1 MVQLTDI
8 TKSFKVRGGM
18 LEVLRGVNCTLYD
31 GECVVLFGRS
41 GSGKSTLL
49 NIMGMMDTPT
59 SGSYILDGE
68 DITACSGDRLTELR
82 GEKLGFV
89 FQAYNL
95 IPTMTAFENIEMPL
109 GLHGVEKEERR
120 RRVEEALEQV
130 GLSDRRD
137 FRSAELSGGEQQR
150 IAIARAMIMRPSLL
164 LADEPT
170 GNLDSETTHEIMK
183 VLKNTGT
190 TLLIVTHD
198 ESLTEYADRV
208 LRLSEGRIV

>member
-1 MVQLTDI
+1 
-8 TKSFKVRGGM
+8 M

>member
-1 MVQLTDI
+1 
-8 TKSFKVRGGM
+8 M

-89 FQAYNL
+89 FQSYNL